1 MKLCMSHYNHKS
13 IPDAKFEA
21 GSSSSFG
28 DMMSQNF
35 PRKKERVI
43 KFGYLLPEN
52 GFNFKLNVN
61 FSNFQAE
68 KIFSFSN
75 FLGRLDEKRAAATPG
90 LINFAKI
97 WSEHVLWIESKSHQI
112 WVS

>member
-1 MKLCMSHYNHKS
+1 MKLCMSHYNYKS

-35 PRKKERVI
+35 PR
-43 KFGYLLPEN
+43 
-52 GFNFKLNVN
+52 
-61 FSNFQAE
+61 NFQAE
-68 KIFSFSN
+68 KIFSFSK
-75 FLGRLDEKRAAATPG
+75 FSGRLDEKRAAVNAG

-97 WSEHVLWIESKSHQI
+97 WSEHVSRIESKSHQV